1 MTNAQT
7 ALAQVREALADEA
20 LFDDGA
26 SACYTLLAVRHFERV
41 CTTANIAAILAH
53 VEAQEAENERLR
65 KFVGRVL
72 GEARQ
77 YMSDIDGGDVQAWA
91 VECGLL
97 EEWMATEP
105 CGEQCEC
112 AEVADFPTRCY
123 RLTETGKA
131 AIDAAKEQR

>member
-1 MTNAQT
+1 MTDAQA
-7 ALAQVREALADEA
+7 ALARLTVIRDNFTKGGIVVGVEE
-20 LFDDGA
+20 
-26 SACYTLLAVRHFERV
+26 VH
-41 CTTANIAAILAH
+41 AILAH
-53 VEAQEAENERLR
+53 VEAQAAEVERLR

-72 GEARQ
+72 DDARQ

-97 EEWMATEP
+97 EAWTASEP

-131 AIDAAKEQR
+131 AIHAPKEQR

>member
-1 MTNAQT
+1 MTDAQT
-7 ALAQVREALADEA
+7 ALAQVREALA
-20 LFDDGA
+20 
-26 SACYTLLAVRHFERV
+26 
-41 CTTANIAAILAH
+41 
-53 VEAQEAENERLR
+53 AEIERLR

-77 YMSDIDGGDVQAWA
+77 YMSDIDGGDVQGWA

-97 EEWMATEP
+97 EEWTASEP

-112 AEVADFPTRCY
+112 AEVTDFPTRCY

>member
-1 MTNAQT
+1 MSKMRDADMPLTERIAAAIERITHGQ
-7 ALAQVREALADEA
+7 AAMRVPVEATDPDVVLADCQMEI
-20 LFDDGA
+20 
-26 SACYTLLAVRHFERV
+26 EK
-41 CTTANIAAILAH
+41 
-53 VEAQEAENERLR
+53 LR

-72 GEARQ
+72 GEVRQ

-97 EEWMATEP
+97 EEWTASEP

-112 AEVADFPTRCY
+112 AEVTDFPTRCY

-131 AIDAAKEQR
+131 AMNAAKEQR